1 MEHICIS
8 DNGVRA
14 IGISLVSSQCR
25 KKVIFMNYSLMTIKP
40 CTFVLQ
46 IMRCVP
52 WPKESDYCNVL
63 QAGMDC
69 NGLKVER
76 GLMSFAFFF

>member
-1 MEHICIS
+1 MPKES
-8 DNGVRA
+8 DFYDLFVD
-14 IGISLVSSQCR
+14 I
-25 KKVIFMNYSLMTIKP
+25 TIKP
-40 CTFVLQ
+40 RTFALQ

-63 QAGMDC
+63 QVGMDC

-76 GLMSFAFFF
+76 GLMSSVFSP